1 MEYNQ
6 ENINKLARL
15 VVDNWDM
22 DTLVDYAIQ
31 ALENEYNTNKNLFE
45 ADVENNAGEL

>member
-6 ENINKLARL
+6 ENIRKLARL

-22 DTLVDYAIQ
+22 DTLGLCYPSP
-31 ALENEYNTNKNLFE
+31 KK
-45 ADVENNAGEL
+45 